1 MQKCA
6 TALWEMQQ
14 PLMKPLKDNAGQ
26 EEHLKLLEE
35 LQKLL
40 PLTSM
45 GTETGHSVGIPEY
58 MTTVRVLLPKVSPG
72 QEVLGRWSHDGWYHR
87 GLVLHV
93 CDDQS
98 FILQNGAGML
108 ERVWR
113 EDIITKGDDTSHEIK
128 VEHPVISAHPLYP
141 GHYCP
146 ATILSIPGD
155 LQIKVRYYD
164 GSEAT
169 VPRDQVYLV
178 PAEKFEQDVAYALEC
193 EQRWVGEP
201 VVARCDNTGTY
212 HPAAEV
218 EQQVGIGRQYLI
230 RWADGTST
238 VQDRD
243 RIFGKW
249 SPWRI
254 LVVGD
259 NVLAPADPASHTFI
273 PGVIH
278 GLHGAFVYV
287 QFINGESCHRAE
299 AHHCFWISEEQCARE
314 HVPAGSEGGR
324 GGP

>member
-254 LVVGD
+254 LVLSPCRSTPLLLDLRGAVCQRTRAGRQRRWKRRTVRRVKSTQ
-259 NVLAPADPASHTFI
+259 NTQLTPLSRMHPLTDPMLSSALSRN
-273 PGVIH
+273 
-278 GLHGAFVYV
+278 L
-287 QFINGESCHRAE
+287 
-299 AHHCFWISEEQCARE
+299 
-314 HVPAGSEGGR
+314 
-324 GGP
+324 